1 MRLIIDFKSYTF
13 YLNKTSSMDWTSR
26 HTVELAVRRAVRR
39 AVSQMHSE
47 CGEERR

>member
-1 MRLIIDFKSYTF
+1 MMRLIIDFKSYTF

-26 HTVELAVRRAVRR
+26 HTVELAVRRAV
-39 AVSQMHSE
+39 SQMHSE